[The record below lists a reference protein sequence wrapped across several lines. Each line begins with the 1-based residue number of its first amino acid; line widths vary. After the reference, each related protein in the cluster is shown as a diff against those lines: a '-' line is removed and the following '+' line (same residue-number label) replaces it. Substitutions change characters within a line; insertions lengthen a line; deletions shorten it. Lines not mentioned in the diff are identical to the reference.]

1 MISAF
6 KNNLLYF
13 LHDIFIEFRAGQ
25 LFDMIVDFPD
35 SQPALEDLRDCIQK
49 VRSLDELV
57 AKLKQAMT
65 TRLFHPGVKTADIIT
80 AYVST
85 IKALRVRFS
94 LRRNVAN
101 KGEH

>member
-49 VRSLDELV
+49 VRSLEELV
-57 AKLKQAMT
+57 TKLKQAMT

-85 IKALRVRFS
+85 IKALRVRTCIVS
-94 LRRNVAN
+94 MTHYDHL
-101 KGEH
+101 